1 MLLGIL
7 FLIVPSALP
16 SRGLV
21 SVALGNIFQA
31 LGLPLPAALESR
43 PQEKGWSTRDA
54 GVIRQA
60 SQRELRGQAGR
71 QP

>member
-7 FLIVPSALP
+7 FLIVLSALT

-21 SVALGNIFQA
+21 SVALENFFQA

-43 PQEKGWSTRDA
+43 PQEKGRSTRDS

-60 SQRELRGQAGR
+60 TQLELRGQAGL